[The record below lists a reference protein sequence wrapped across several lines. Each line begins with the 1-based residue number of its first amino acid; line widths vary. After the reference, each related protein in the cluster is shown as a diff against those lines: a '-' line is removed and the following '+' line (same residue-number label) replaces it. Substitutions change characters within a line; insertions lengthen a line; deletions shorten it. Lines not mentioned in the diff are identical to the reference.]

1 MRTLIAAVI
10 LLVMPLAAGCA
21 TRYNYPESVKLV
33 AIGSCEQGGG
43 PAPYCEC
50 LVHWLEDNVPY
61 DQFSYTDYQLQ
72 RGGAIP
78 ASWYVGINSCR

>member
-1 MRTLIAAVI
+1 MRTLIAAIV
-10 LLVMPLAAGCA
+10 LLVMPLAGCA
-21 TRYNYPESVKLV
+21 TRYSYPESVKLV

-78 ASWYVGINSCR
+78 ASWWTGINSCR